1 MGFVDTDIL
10 NSTELVPII
19 PEYAMSQGQNFLPK
33 FLFVSN
39 LFKAMKIRERVPNDV
54 VKPSSSGG
62 LVHHLRG
69 MHRHTLEMIRMS
81 HFHQTFREVIQSA
94 ILDRAMQTS
103 LEQEKRLNWC
113 REVKKLVPLR
123 TNGDGNCL
131 LHAASQYMLGVQ
143 DTDLVLRKTLYAV
156 LKETDTA
163 DFRARFQT
171 ELLHSQEFTQTG
183 LRYSTMNWDEEWK
196 KIVDM
201 ASPVSSSNGLQ
212 FDSLEDIHIFV
223 LSNILRRPIVVIADS
238 VVRSMKSGSSFA
250 PLNVG
255 GIYLPL
261 HWPASECYKY
271 PIVLGYD
278 SQHFAPLITIKDS
291 GPEIRAVPLI
301 NPGRGGF
308 EELRVHFLTEKEH
321 QQKERLL
328 KEYLML
334 IEIPVIGLPYD
345 TTRIISAARLDEGNL
360 PEDMDLMEDYLQLV
374 NHEYKRWQEDKEA
387 LWAPQAQQR
396 PPPFSVSQLS
406 LIEIRC
412 ATPRCTFYV
421 SVDTQP
427 HCHECFEKRQA
438 SRKLEPN
445 VTSSVGPG
453 VVVGT
458 TGAGVTLGGPV
469 AAESEGGR
477 YRGAPPAPTTVDRTQ
492 IPSPR
497 SAPPTAPSLSL
508 YSETHAMKCKTP
520 GCLFT
525 LSVEHDGLCERCFA
539 ARQNPPPP
547 PPPPANTNTTPLNG
561 PTHYVWSQCPG
572 GRDRE
577 RDRDRDREREW
588 DRERERDREAERCSM
603 CRQEAFRIF
612 NGLCPPCMQRTEVER
627 GEAQLPGPPR
637 IDPLA
642 ASSSV
647 WTQLRDAERP
657 AAWGLTPRHVPTNTA
672 RLCKRSGCQFFG
684 TQEKLG
690 FCTICYVDYQT
701 NHQAP
706 PATVQPRHTSEAGFQ
721 NCPRCRGPGCGALGK
736 AMLEGYCNK
745 CYVKEQSARLN
756 QATTRG
762 PNSPPLVVRAPKARP
777 PPTSS
782 QAQCRRSGCKNLSPG
797 CTDLCPDCV
806 GRGQREGRRAQA
818 PKEKSKQRC
827 RTLGCDHYANQEKQ
841 GYCNECDHFKQIYR
855 G

>member
-1 MGFVDTDIL
+1 
-10 NSTELVPII
+10 
-19 PEYAMSQGQNFLPK
+19 MSQGQNFLPK

-54 VKPSSSGG
+54 VKPASSGG

-81 HFHQTFREVIQSA
+81 HFPQTFREVIQSA

-156 LKETDTA
+156 LKDTDTT

-183 LRYSTMNWDEEWK
+183 LRYSTMNWEEEWK

-328 KEYLML
+328 KDYLML
-334 IEIPVIGLPYD
+334 IEIPVIGLAYD
-345 TTRIISAARLDEGNL
+345 TTRIINAARLDEGNL

-387 LWAPQAQQR
+387 LWAPQGQQR

-438 SRKLEPN
+438 GRKLEPS
-445 VTSSVGPG
+445 VVSSAGPG
-453 VVVGT
+453 VVVGGGVAGAT
-458 TGAGVTLGGPV
+458 LVGQTGSDS
-469 AAESEGGR
+469 ESGR
-477 YRGAPPAPTTVDRTQ
+477 GRGAPGAPSTVDRA
-492 IPSPR
+492 IMPSPR

-539 ARQNPPPP
+539 ARQNPPPVP
-547 PPPPANTNTTPLNG
+547 PSTNATPLSG
-561 PTHYVWSQCPG
+561 PTHHGWSQWAG
-572 GRDRE
+572 GRE
-577 RDRDRDREREW
+577 WERDRDRERE
-588 DRERERDREAERCSM
+588 RETERCTM
-603 CRQEAFRIF
+603 CHQEAFRIF
-612 NGLCPPCMQRTEVER
+612 NGLCPPCMQRTAVER
-627 GEAQLPGPPR
+627 GEPQQPPAPPR
-637 IDPLA
+637 LEPTA
-642 ASSSV
+642 SSSSSV
-647 WTQLRDAERP
+647 WTQLRDAERS
-657 AAWGLTPRHVPTNTA
+657 AASGLTPWHVPNSSA

-721 NCPRCRGPGCGALGK
+721 NCPRCRGPGCGAVGK

-762 PNSPPLVVRAPKARP
+762 AHSPPLVMRAPKPRP
-777 PPTSS
+777 PPS

>member
-1 MGFVDTDIL
+1 
-10 NSTELVPII
+10 
-19 PEYAMSQGQNFLPK
+19 MSQGQNFLPK

-39 LFKAMKIRERVPNDV
+39 LLKAVKIRERVPNDV
-54 VKPSSSGG
+54 VKPSASGG
-62 LVHHLRG
+62 LIHHLRS
-69 MHRHTLEMIRMS
+69 MHRYTLEMIRMS
-81 HFHQTFREVIQSA
+81 QFPQAFREVIQAA
-94 ILDRAMQTS
+94 ILDRAMQSS

-131 LHAASQYMLGVQ
+131 LHAASQYLLGVQ
-143 DTDLVLRKTLYAV
+143 DTDLVLRKALYAV
-156 LKETDTA
+156 LKETDTSN
-163 DFRARFQT
+163 FRMRFQT

-183 LRYSTMNWDEEWK
+183 LRYSTMNWEEEWV
-196 KIVDM
+196 KIVEM

-223 LSNILRRPIVVIADS
+223 LSNILRRPIIVIADQ
-238 VVRSMKSGSSFA
+238 VLRSMKSGSSFS

-261 HWPASECYKY
+261 HWPPGECYKY

-308 EELRVHFLTEKEH
+308 EDLRVHFLTEKEQ
-321 QQKERLL
+321 QQKEKLL
-328 KEYLML
+328 KDYLML
-334 IEIPVIGLPYD
+334 IEIPVIGLGCAP
-345 TTRIISAARLDEGNL
+345 TQIITAARLDEGNL
-360 PEDMDLMEDYLQLV
+360 PEDMNLMEDYLQLV
-374 NHEYKRWQEDKEA
+374 NHEYKRWQEDKDS
-387 LWAPQAQQR
+387 LWAPQSQR

-438 SRKLEPN
+438 GRKPEAVSTTN
-445 VTSSVGPG
+445 QTSSSDP
-453 VVVGT
+453 
-458 TGAGVTLGGPV
+458 
-469 AAESEGGR
+469 ESRGR
-477 YRGAPPAPTTVDRTQ
+477 LERSVL
-492 IPSPR
+492 PSPR

-525 LSVEHDGLCERCFA
+525 LSVDWWASG
-539 ARQNPPPP
+539 
-547 PPPPANTNTTPLNG
+547 
-561 PTHYVWSQCPG
+561 S
-572 GRDRE
+572 
-577 RDRDRDREREW
+577 REREKE
-588 DRERERDREAERCSM
+588 RERERDTERCIM
-603 CRQEAFRIF
+603 CRQEVFRIF
-612 NGLCPPCMQRTEVER
+612 NGLCPPCMQRTAVSER
-627 GEAQLPGPPR
+627 GDAQQQEPRTEASIWALHR
-637 IDPLA
+637 E
-642 ASSSV
+642 
-647 WTQLRDAERP
+647 TERTGHTWQTP
-657 AAWGLTPRHVPTNTA
+657 AARQ
-672 RLCKRSGCQFFG
+672 CKRSGCQFFG
-684 TQEKLG
+684 TPEKLG
-690 FCTICYVDYQT
+690 FCTICYLDYQT
-701 NHQAP
+701 NHLAT
-706 PATVQPRHTSEAGFQ
+706 PAIVQPRHTSEAGFQ
-721 NCPRCRGPGCGALGK
+721 NCPRCRGQGCGAEGK

-745 CYVKEQSARLN
+745 CFVKEQSARLN
-756 QATTRG
+756 QAASRG
-762 PNSPPLVVRAPKARP
+762 SQSPPLVTRATKARP
-777 PPTSS
+777 PPMLT
-782 QAQCRRSGCKNLSPG
+782 QTQCRRSGCKNLSPG

-806 GRGQREGRRAQA
+806 SRGQREGRRAQA

-827 RTLGCDHYANQEKQ
+827 KTQGCDHYANQEKQ